1 MDGFGQAHGSTGLT
15 PVGEPLKELTEPY
28 RQSIQSVSE
37 QASEEAVLLKLMP
50 VKARQKQDVP
60 GRAMANAV
68 ATIVQA
74 PEVAKN
80 GGLGKSKTHNSHA
93 SFNSSLPS

>member
-1 MDGFGQAHGSTGLT
+1 MDGFGQAHGSIGHASF
-15 PVGEPLKELTEPY
+15 GESLKDFTEPY
-28 RQSIQSVSE
+28 LQSIQSVSE
-37 QASEEAVLLKLMP
+37 QAFQEAVLLKLMP
-50 VKARQKQDVP
+50 VKVRQKQDVP

-93 SFNSSLPS
+93 SINSSLPS